1 MAIQE
6 RNHIKDI
13 LFGVCVG
20 VALGVPVEF
29 ESREFLKKN
38 PVVKMQSGGLHGQ
51 EIGVVWW

>member
-51 EIGVVWW
+51 EIGVV